1 MRRLLLARWKA
12 RQLVLVGWIW
22 SAATSEPPLPT
33 LTPEMLSLLGRLG
46 ESKESWQPSPRT
58 LVVVVVWHVPKCAS
72 CFAASNLAPH
82 SPIVAW
88 HARVMAVRIFKTCSR
103 PRPEMSIPVVLRN
116 QEKIAASFHH
126 SDVSPSFL
134 SAQLIVL
141 SCLFTPFLLFLN
153 LALLENSGN
162 DPSFAIHSRAGIASP
177 RWPAPGGLVT
187 LPLSGPLW
195 CRKIGAACIQPR
207 RCCGTS
213 CSITAR
219 LQSRHN
225 CRLLSRRPSAL
236 RPAAAPSWTPLPSR
250 RPPIAS
256 VSAKT
261 ENRRSWKRKQRNVQV

>member
-1 MRRLLLARWKA
+1 MLLL
-12 RQLVLVGWIW
+12 
-22 SAATSEPPLPT
+22 
-33 LTPEMLSLLGRLG
+33 LGCLAGR

-58 LVVVVVWHVPKCAS
+58 LVVVVWHVPKCAS
-72 CFAASNLAPH
+72 CFAASNLTPH

-88 HARVMAVRIFKTCSR
+88 HARMMAVRIFKTRSR
-103 PRPEMSIPVVLRN
+103 TRTEMPFPVTLRS
-116 QEKIAASFHH
+116 QKIAASFHH
-126 SDVSPSFL
+126 SDVSPSFRTI
-134 SAQLIVL
+134 QLIVL

-162 DPSFAIHSRAGIASP
+162 DPSFAIHSLAGIASP

-187 LPLSGPLW
+187 VPLPGPLW
-195 CRKIGAACIQPR
+195 CRKIGAVFIELR

-225 CRLLSRRPSAL
+225 CRLSLRLSAL
-236 RPAAAPSWTPLPSR
+236 RPAAAPSWTPLTSC

-261 ENRRSWKRKQRNVQV
+261 ENQKSWKRKQRNVQV